1 MKLNRP
7 YQPKGVAEKADIEV
21 KSFFEVRG
29 AFCKLRAGEAKR
41 LSQSKVEDRL
51 EVKIE
56 ERRMISQF
64 FSTRE
69 LSELCAVGETT
80 VKRWANM
87 GLIKYHKT
95 IGGHRKFKLDDVLDF
110 IEKNHIR
117 VSSEQLERLQA
128 QKRNADAIDL
138 NTEILLVRG
147 DVSALADK
155 LTEHLLAFKKN
166 EVEALLSKAI
176 ERIPSFAVIFDNM
189 IAPAMHRVGN
199 LWCEKK
205 LSISDEHIITNMVV
219 EAILRTKARLE
230 TRLREEQERSMP
242 AMTLLYANAQ
252 GSAQDAIPKE
262 NSKKHLAIVAT
273 CPESE
278 LHEVPLLGVSLVC
291 ETLGFQVRYVG
302 ASVPFKDLES
312 AVEEHQP
319 EMVCMSITNARLHP
333 PVYRRYE
340 QFRKFLAKHQ
350 VKFIVGGQFIG
361 ETKSH
366 PLRADFRARSCSD
379 LERYIRENYDV
390 GQASQEIDL
399 KSMN

>member
-1 MKLNRP
+1 M
-7 YQPKGVAEKADIEV
+7 V
-21 KSFFEVRG
+21 
-29 AFCKLRAGEAKR
+29 
-41 LSQSKVEDRL
+41 
-51 EVKIE
+51 
-56 ERRMISQF
+56 SQF

-117 VSSEQLERLQA
+117 VSPEQMERLQA
-128 QKRNADAIDL
+128 QKRNAEAIDL

-147 DVSALADK
+147 DVSALAEK
-155 LTEHLLAFKKN
+155 LTEYLLAFKKN

-189 IAPAMHRVGN
+189 IAPAMHRIGN

-205 LSISDEHIITNMVV
+205 LSISDEHIITNIIVT
-219 EAILRTKARLE
+219 AILRTKVRFEASLQE
-230 TRLREEQERSMP
+230 TKEQNLS
-242 AMTLLYANAQ
+242 ALNLLYTNTQGKAQ
-252 GSAQDAIPKE
+252 GNATGEVQPK
-262 NSKKHLAIVAT
+262 NPLVIVAT

-278 LHEVPLLGVSLVC
+278 FHEVPLLGVSLVC
-291 ETLGFQVRYVG
+291 ESLGFQVRYVG
-302 ASVPFKDLES
+302 AAVPFKDLEL
-312 AVEEHQP
+312 AVEEHKP
-319 EMVCMSITNARLHP
+319 EMLCMSITNARLHA

-340 QFRKFLAKHQ
+340 QFRKFLAKHY
-350 VKFIVGGQFIG
+350 VKFIIGGQFIG

-366 PLRADFRARSCSD
+366 PLQADFRARSCSD
-379 LERYIRENYDV
+379 LERYIRENY
-390 GQASQEIDL
+390 EIAPSL
-399 KSMN
+399 TQVNQKSMN

>member
-1 MKLNRP
+1 
-7 YQPKGVAEKADIEV
+7 
-21 KSFFEVRG
+21 
-29 AFCKLRAGEAKR
+29 
-41 LSQSKVEDRL
+41 
-51 EVKIE
+51 
-56 ERRMISQF
+56 MISQF

-95 IGGHRKFKLDDVLDF
+95 IGGHRKFKLDDVLEF
-110 IEKNHIR
+110 INKNHIR
-117 VSSEQLERLQA
+117 VSPEQLERLQA
-128 QKRNADAIDL
+128 QKRHADAIDL

-155 LTEHLLAFKKN
+155 LTEYLLEFKKN

-176 ERIPSFAVIFDNM
+176 ERIPSFSVVFDNM
-189 IAPAMHRVGN
+189 VMPAVQRIN
-199 LWCEKK
+199 SLWSEKK
-205 LSISDEHIITNMVV
+205 LSVADKHIIKNVIV
-219 EAILRTKARLE
+219 EAILRMKMRFE
-230 TRLREEQERSMP
+230 TQLCETQESP
-242 AMTLLYANAQ
+242 LSALTLLYTNTENNNN
-252 GSAQDAIPKE
+252 GKE
-262 NSKKHLAIVAT
+262 TAPTAGNRRKHLAMVVT

-278 LHEVPLLGVSLVC
+278 LQEVSLLGISLVC
-291 ETLGFQVRYVG
+291 ESLGFQVRYVG
-302 ASVPFKDLES
+302 EPVPFKDLEV

-319 EMVCMSITNARLHP
+319 EMVCMSVTNARLRP

-350 VKFIVGGQFIG
+350 VKLIIEGEFAG

-366 PLRADFRARSCSD
+366 PLRADFRARSCSE
-379 LERYIRENYDV
+379 LEQYIRENYDV
-390 GQASQEIDL
+390 GMMSREVDP

>member
-1 MKLNRP
+1 
-7 YQPKGVAEKADIEV
+7 
-21 KSFFEVRG
+21 
-29 AFCKLRAGEAKR
+29 
-41 LSQSKVEDRL
+41 
-51 EVKIE
+51 
-56 ERRMISQF
+56 MISQF

-117 VSSEQLERLQA
+117 VSSEQLERLQV
-128 QKRNADAIDL
+128 QKRNAKAIDL

-155 LTEHLLAFKKN
+155 LTENLLEFKKN

-189 IAPAMHRVGN
+189 IAPAMHRIGN
-199 LWCEKK
+199 MWCEKK
-205 LSISDEHIITNMVV
+205 LSISDEHIITNMIV
-219 EAILRTKARLE
+219 EAILRTKVRFE
-230 TRLREEQERSMP
+230 TSLRKEQERNVS
-242 AMTLLYANAQ
+242 ALTLLYTNTEGNAR
-252 GSAQDAIPKE
+252 DAIATEVNP
-262 NSKKHLAIVAT
+262 KKHTVIVAT

-312 AVEEHQP
+312 AVEEHKP
-319 EMVCMSITNARLHP
+319 EMVCMSITNARLRM

-340 QFRKFLAKHQ
+340 QFRKFLAKHHI
-350 VKFIVGGQFIG
+350 KFIIGGQFIG
-361 ETKSH
+361 ETKAY
-366 PLRADFRARSCSD
+366 PLQADFRARSCGD

-390 GQASQEIDL
+390 GTVSQEIDP

>member
-1 MKLNRP
+1 M
-7 YQPKGVAEKADIEV
+7 V
-21 KSFFEVRG
+21 
-29 AFCKLRAGEAKR
+29 
-41 LSQSKVEDRL
+41 
-51 EVKIE
+51 
-56 ERRMISQF
+56 SQF

-110 IEKNHIR
+110 IDKNHIR
-117 VSSEQLERLQA
+117 VSSEQLERLQV

-147 DVSALADK
+147 DVSALAEK
-155 LTEHLLAFKKN
+155 LTEHLLEFKKH

-176 ERIPSFAVIFDNM
+176 ERIPSFSVIFDNM
-189 IAPAMHRVGN
+189 IAPAMHRIGN

-205 LSISDEHIITNMVV
+205 LSISDEHIITNMIV
-219 EAILRTKARLE
+219 EAILRTKARFE
-230 TRLREEQERSMP
+230 TSLREEQERNVP
-242 AMTLLYANAQ
+242 ALTLLYTNTEGNAHD
-252 GSAQDAIPKE
+252 SAPTQAG
-262 NSKKHLAIVAT
+262 SKKRLVIVAT

-291 ETLGFQVRYVG
+291 EALGFQVRYVG

-312 AVEEHQP
+312 AIEEHQP

-350 VKFIVGGQFIG
+350 VKFIIGGQFIG
-361 ETKSH
+361 ETKAH
-366 PLRADFRARSCSD
+366 PLRADFRARSFSD
-379 LERYIRENYDV
+379 LEEYIRENYDV
-390 GQASQEIDL
+390 GTASQGIDL
-399 KSMN
+399 KTMN

>member
-1 MKLNRP
+1 
-7 YQPKGVAEKADIEV
+7 
-21 KSFFEVRG
+21 
-29 AFCKLRAGEAKR
+29 
-41 LSQSKVEDRL
+41 
-51 EVKIE
+51 
-56 ERRMISQF
+56 MISQF

-117 VSSEQLERLQA
+117 VSSEQLERLQV

-147 DVSALADK
+147 DVSALAEK
-155 LTEHLLAFKKN
+155 LTEHLLEFKKH
-166 EVEALLSKAI
+166 EVEALLSKTI
-176 ERIPSFAVIFDNM
+176 ERIPSFSVIFDNM
-189 IAPAMHRVGN
+189 IAPAMHRIGN

-205 LSISDEHIITNMVV
+205 LSISDEHIITNMIV
-219 EAILRTKARLE
+219 EAILRTKVRFE
-230 TRLREEQERSMP
+230 TSLREEQERNIP
-242 AMTLLYANAQ
+242 ALTLLYTNTESNSHE
-252 GSAQDAIPKE
+252 SASTQT
-262 NSKKHLAIVAT
+262 NQKKHLAIVAT

-291 ETLGFQVRYVG
+291 EALGFQVRYVG

-319 EMVCMSITNARLHP
+319 EMVCMSITNARLRAP
-333 PVYRRYE
+333 IYRRYE

-350 VKFIVGGQFIG
+350 VKFVIGGQFIG

-366 PLRADFRARSCSD
+366 PLQADFRARSCSD

-390 GQASQEIDL
+390 GISPQEIDP

>member
-1 MKLNRP
+1 M
-7 YQPKGVAEKADIEV
+7 V
-21 KSFFEVRG
+21 
-29 AFCKLRAGEAKR
+29 
-41 LSQSKVEDRL
+41 
-51 EVKIE
+51 
-56 ERRMISQF
+56 SQF

-110 IEKNHIR
+110 ISKNHIR
-117 VSSEQLERLQA
+117 VSPEQMERLQA
-128 QKRNADAIDL
+128 QKRNAEAIDL

-189 IAPAMHRVGN
+189 IAPAMHRIGN

-205 LSISDEHIITNMVV
+205 LSISDEHIITNIIV
-219 EAILRTKARLE
+219 EAILRTKVRFEAS
-230 TRLREEQERSMP
+230 LREVQEQNIS
-242 AMTLLYANAQ
+242 AMTLLYTNTQ
-252 GSAQDAIPKE
+252 GSAQDNATGEIQPK
-262 NSKKHLAIVAT
+262 HPLVIVAT

-291 ETLGFQVRYVG
+291 ESLGFQVRYVG
-302 ASVPFKDLES
+302 AAVPFKDLES
-312 AVEEHQP
+312 AVEEHKP
-319 EMVCMSITNARLHP
+319 EMLCMSITNARLHA

-340 QFRKFLAKHQ
+340 QFRKFLAKHH

-366 PLRADFRARSCSD
+366 PLQADFRARSCSD
-379 LERYIRENYDV
+379 LERYIRENYDIA
-390 GQASQEIDL
+390 ASSTEMNQ

>member
-1 MKLNRP
+1 
-7 YQPKGVAEKADIEV
+7 
-21 KSFFEVRG
+21 
-29 AFCKLRAGEAKR
+29 
-41 LSQSKVEDRL
+41 
-51 EVKIE
+51 
-56 ERRMISQF
+56 
-64 FSTRE
+64 
-69 LSELCAVGETT
+69 
-80 VKRWANM
+80 M

-117 VSSEQLERLQA
+117 VSSEQLERLQV
-128 QKRNADAIDL
+128 QKRNAKAIDL

-155 LTEHLLAFKKN
+155 LTENLLEFKKN

-189 IAPAMHRVGN
+189 IAPAMHRIGN
-199 LWCEKK
+199 MWCEKK
-205 LSISDEHIITNMVV
+205 LSISDEHIITNMIV
-219 EAILRTKARLE
+219 EAILRTKVRFE
-230 TRLREEQERSMP
+230 TSLRKEQERNVS
-242 AMTLLYANAQ
+242 ALTLLYTNTEGNAR
-252 GSAQDAIPKE
+252 DAIATEVNP
-262 NSKKHLAIVAT
+262 KKHTVIVAT

-312 AVEEHQP
+312 AVEEHKP
-319 EMVCMSITNARLHP
+319 EMVCMSITNARLRM

-340 QFRKFLAKHQ
+340 QFRKFLAKHHI
-350 VKFIVGGQFIG
+350 KFIIGGQFIG
-361 ETKSH
+361 ETKAY
-366 PLRADFRARSCSD
+366 PLQADFRARSCGD

-390 GQASQEIDL
+390 GTVSQEIDP

>member
-1 MKLNRP
+1 
-7 YQPKGVAEKADIEV
+7 
-21 KSFFEVRG
+21 
-29 AFCKLRAGEAKR
+29 
-41 LSQSKVEDRL
+41 
-51 EVKIE
+51 
-56 ERRMISQF
+56 MISQF

-117 VSSEQLERLQA
+117 VSSEQLERLQV

-147 DVSALADK
+147 DVGALADK
-155 LTEHLLAFKKN
+155 LTESLLEFKKN

-176 ERIPSFAVIFDNM
+176 ERIPSFSVMFDNM

-205 LSISDEHIITNMVV
+205 ISISDEHIITNIVV
-219 EAILRTKARLE
+219 EAILRTKMRLE
-230 TRLREEQERSMP
+230 SSLREETERGASSL
-242 AMTLLYANAQ
+242 TLLYANAQ
-252 GSAQDAIPKE
+252 GNATDAARSE
-262 NSKKHLAIVAT
+262 TNDKKRLAIVAT

-291 ETLGFQVRYVG
+291 ETLGFQVRYIG

-312 AVEEHQP
+312 AVEEHKP
-319 EMVCMSITNARLHP
+319 EMVCMSITNARLHAP
-333 PVYRRYE
+333 IYRRYE

-350 VKFIVGGQFIG
+350 VKFIIGGQFIG

-379 LERYIRENYDV
+379 LEQYIRENYDV
-390 GQASQEIDL
+390 GQTSQEIDL

>member
-1 MKLNRP
+1 
-7 YQPKGVAEKADIEV
+7 
-21 KSFFEVRG
+21 
-29 AFCKLRAGEAKR
+29 
-41 LSQSKVEDRL
+41 
-51 EVKIE
+51 
-56 ERRMISQF
+56 MISQF

-87 GLIKYHKT
+87 GLIRYHKT

-110 IEKNHIR
+110 IDKNHIR
-117 VSSEQLERLQA
+117 VAPEQLERLQV
-128 QKRNADAIDL
+128 QKRNAEAIDL

-155 LTEHLLAFKKN
+155 LVENLLEFKKN

-189 IAPAMHRVGN
+189 IAPAMHRIGN

-205 LSISDEHIITNMVV
+205 LSISDEHIMTNIIV
-219 EAILRTKARLE
+219 EAILRTKVRFE
-230 TRLREEQERSMP
+230 TSLREEQERSKS
-242 AMTLLYANAQ
+242 ALTVLYSNTEGNAQ
-252 GSAQDAIPKE
+252 QAAPTDINP
-262 NSKKHLAIVAT
+262 KKHLAIVAT

-302 ASVPFKDLES
+302 AAVPFKDLEL

-319 EMVCMSITNARLHP
+319 EMVCMSITNARLHM

-366 PLRADFRARSCSD
+366 PLQADFRARSCSD
-379 LERYIRENYDV
+379 LEQYIRENYDV
-390 GQASQEIDL
+390 GTVSREIDP

>member
-1 MKLNRP
+1 
-7 YQPKGVAEKADIEV
+7 
-21 KSFFEVRG
+21 
-29 AFCKLRAGEAKR
+29 
-41 LSQSKVEDRL
+41 
-51 EVKIE
+51 
-56 ERRMISQF
+56 MISQF

-110 IEKNHIR
+110 IDKNHIR
-117 VSSEQLERLQA
+117 VAPEQLERLQI

-147 DVSALADK
+147 DVDALAEK

-189 IAPAMHRVGN
+189 IAPAMHRIGN
-199 LWCEKK
+199 MWCEKK
-205 LSISDEHIITNMVV
+205 LSISDEHIITNMIV
-219 EAILRTKARLE
+219 EAILRTKVRFE
-230 TRLREEQERSMP
+230 TSLREAQERHVSP
-242 AMTLLYANAQ
+242 LTLLYTNGQ
-252 GSAQDAIPKE
+252 GNGQAAASAEGNPK
-262 NSKKHLAIVAT
+262 KYTAIVAT

-278 LHEVPLLGVSLVC
+278 LHEVALLGVSLVC

-302 ASVPFKDLES
+302 AAVPFKDLES

-319 EMVCMSITNARLHP
+319 EMVCMSITNAHLHL

-350 VKFIVGGQFIG
+350 VKFVIGGQFIG
-361 ETKSH
+361 ETKLR
-366 PLRADFRARSCSD
+366 PLHADFRARSCSD
-379 LERYIRENYDV
+379 LEQFIRENYDV
-390 GQASQEIDL
+390 GMTTQDL
-399 KSMN
+399 NSKSMN

>member
-1 MKLNRP
+1 
-7 YQPKGVAEKADIEV
+7 
-21 KSFFEVRG
+21 
-29 AFCKLRAGEAKR
+29 
-41 LSQSKVEDRL
+41 
-51 EVKIE
+51 
-56 ERRMISQF
+56 MISRF

-95 IGGHRKFKLDDVLDF
+95 IGGHRKFKLDDVLEF
-110 IEKNHIR
+110 INKNHIR
-117 VSSEQLERLQA
+117 VSPEQLERLQV
-128 QKRNADAIDL
+128 QKRHAEAIDL

-147 DVSALADK
+147 DVAALADK
-155 LTEHLLAFKKN
+155 LTEYLLEFKKH

-176 ERIPSFAVIFDNM
+176 ERIPSFSVIFDNM
-189 IAPAMHRVGN
+189 IAPAMHHIGN

-205 LSISDEHIITNMVV
+205 LSISDEHIITNMIV
-219 EAILRTKARLE
+219 EAILRTKVRFESNFCDA
-230 TRLREEQERSMP
+230 QERNVSP
-242 AMTLLYANAQ
+242 LTLLYTNTESHTQ
-252 GSAQDAIPKE
+252 GAPVTQTNPKR
-262 NSKKHLAIVAT
+262 HLAIVAT

-291 ETLGFQVRYVG
+291 ESLGFQVRYVG

-319 EMVCMSITNARLHP
+319 DIVCMSITNARLHAP
-333 PVYRRYE
+333 IYRRYE

-350 VKFIVGGQFIG
+350 VKFIIGGQFLG

-366 PLRADFRARSCSD
+366 PLRADFRARSCAD
-379 LERYIRENYDV
+379 LEQYLRENYDV
-390 GQASQEIDL
+390 GKSTQEIDP
-399 KSMN
+399 KTMN